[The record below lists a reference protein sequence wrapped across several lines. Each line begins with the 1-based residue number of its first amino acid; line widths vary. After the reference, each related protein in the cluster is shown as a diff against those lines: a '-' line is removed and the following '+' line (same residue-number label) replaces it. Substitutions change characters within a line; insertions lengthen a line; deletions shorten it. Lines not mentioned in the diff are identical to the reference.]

1 MFEIGY
7 FEECISFYD
16 AFCLEHDW
24 EHAFDVPAAQINDYF
39 YKHQHQKMFQHA
51 RTFAAVIGSYLA
63 LNNYE
68 KAHQLY
74 KEMEFWGVVP
84 LRETFYHFLDVNERI
99 GSDA

>member
-1 MFEIGY
+1 
-7 FEECISFYD
+7 
-16 AFCLEHDW
+16 
-24 EHAFDVPAAQINDYF
+24 
-39 YKHQHQKMFQHA
+39 MFQHA

>member
-1 MFEIGY
+1 MF
-7 FEECISFYD
+7 
-16 AFCLEHDW
+16 
-24 EHAFDVPAAQINDYF
+24 
-39 YKHQHQKMFQHA
+39 KHA

>member
-1 MFEIGY
+1 MLFV
-7 FEECISFYD
+7 
-16 AFCLEHDW
+16 L
-24 EHAFDVPAAQINDYF
+24 N
-39 YKHQHQKMFQHA
+39 
-51 RTFAAVIGSYLA
+51 TTGS
-63 LNNYE
+63 NNYE